1 MHSQDGKYQH
11 YLSKLYTTNI
21 YIFISI
27 TDLYMSF
34 ICIDGTGELG
44 FLAHGLGEYDD
55 LLEEEDGHLLHLVV
69 GRRGRVVRAEQGTS

>member
-1 MHSQDGKYQH
+1 MLYAQKYQH
-11 YLSKLYTTNI
+11 YLPPLYVSKIHILKPV
-21 YIFISI
+21 

-34 ICIDGTGELG
+34 ISVDGTGELG

-69 GRRGRVVRAEQGTS
+69 GRRGRVVRAEQRTS